1 MQSYEFSGFGDVA
14 GLARCERPI
23 PDLRSNEILVRVRA
37 ASVNYRDLMV
47 LSGTYPVAAR
57 IGLVPISDGAGEVCA
72 IGSDVTRFA
81 VGDRVAG
88 TYFNRWRDGRLTRE
102 LAAHQLGARHDGMLT
117 EYRALDE
124 EEAVAVPS
132 HLSFEEA
139 ATLPCAA
146 LTAWSGVKG
155 HRPIVP
161 GDTMLVVGGGG
172 VALFAVQFAKIFGAR
187 VIAVT
192 SRAGKAALLRSLG
205 ADAVLVSADLPDWDS
220 RVLEL
225 TGGRGV
231 EHVVEAVG
239 PATLARSIR
248 SCAFD
253 AEIALIG
260 IFMGEAGFDGSAFA
274 GRLVT
279 VRRVA
284 VGSRAA
290 FETMNRAIAL
300 HQLRPVID
308 RVFPFVEAQDA
319 YRYFAANERT
329 GKVVI
334 AGAA

>member
-1 MQSYEFSGFGDVA
+1 MKAIQVSRVGGPEV
-14 GLARCERPI
+14 LELV
-23 PDLRSNEILVRVRA
+23 DLPTPEPKPGEILVRQEAVGL
-37 ASVNYRDLMV
+37 NYIDTYQRSGLYKMDL
-47 LSGTYPVAAR
+47 PF
-57 IGLVPISDGAGEVCA
+57 VPGGEGAGVVEKV
-72 IGSDVTRFA
+72 GEGVTRFA

-146 LTAWSGVKG
+146 LTAWSGVNG

-248 SCAFD
+248 SC
-253 AEIALIG
+253 
-260 IFMGEAGFDGSAFA
+260 
-274 GRLVT
+274 
-279 VRRVA
+279 
-284 VGSRAA
+284 
-290 FETMNRAIAL
+290 
-300 HQLRPVID
+300 
-308 RVFPFVEAQDA
+308 
-319 YRYFAANERT
+319 
-329 GKVVI
+329 
-334 AGAA
+334 